1 MGTVRK
7 TGEEYYI
14 EFYARGLLYQQKA
27 GKDRGAAERML
38 EDVEGKIQRGEMG
51 IIVRDVD
58 IDIFFKTYLEYC
70 RQESEPRSCQRY
82 ASVIVHFQEFCTS
95 KLPERMKL
103 SEVTPSVIENYRVL
117 LTQKHSEGGP
127 PVRPIIVNLT
137 LFLLKCIFDYAIKLG
152 YLNDNPVLHTRWM
165 EVKDHRIPRTL
176 TDSDV
181 AKLLPHCEGDLRDIV
196 IMILK
201 TGIRVRELVRLTW
214 TMVDFKKKMIKIE
227 AIHNDGSKPLKARG
241 LPFDQDME
249 AIFHRFRMKKA
260 TVPGFVFVADDGK
273 PFEEKYLREELR
285 QAAAMSAIEGP
296 VNFEV
301 LRNMFVRKVLGRG
314 VSLVDVHRL
323 LGLNDIAKVMR
334 YAAFAPR
341 EAAG

>member
-38 EDVEGKIQRGEMG
+38 EDVESRIQRGEMG
-51 IIVRDVD
+51 SIVRDVD
-58 IDIFFKTYLEYC
+58 IDIFFKTYLEHC
-70 RQESEPRSCQRY
+70 CQESEPRSCQRY
-82 ASVIVHFQEFCTS
+82 ASVIAHFQEYYTS
-95 KLPERMKL
+95 QLPERMKL

-117 LTQKHSEGGP
+117 LIQEEPEGGP
-127 PVRPIIVNLT
+127 PVKPMIVNLT

-152 YLNDNPVLHTRWM
+152 YLNDNPVLHTRWV

-181 AKLLPHCEGDLRDIV
+181 AKLLSHCEDDLRDMV
-196 IMILK
+196 IMTLR
-201 TGIRVRELVRLTW
+201 TGIRVRELVRLAW
-214 TMVDFKKKMIKIE
+214 TKVDFKKKTIKIE
-227 AIHNDGSKPLKARG
+227 AIYDSGNKLLKERQ
-241 LPFDQDME
+241 LPIDQEME
-249 AIFHRFRMKKA
+249 AILHRSRMKKA

-273 PFEEKYLREELR
+273 PFEEQYLREELR
-285 QAAAMSAIEGP
+285 MAATKSVIKGP
-296 VNFEV
+296 VNFEI
-301 LRNMFVRKVLGRG
+301 LRNMFVLNVLGRG

-323 LGLNDIAKVMR
+323 LGLSDIAKVMR
-334 YAAFAPR
+334 YFAFCGRGAID
-341 EAAG
+341 